1 MDKKTHLHYITEWI
15 FTCSIFLSDNIMK
28 IVYDNMIEPFIQNL
42 KRHEADSW
50 CNSISCNA
58 DIFLCR

>member
-15 FTCSIFLSDNIMK
+15 FKCSIFLSDNIMK

-50 CNSISCNA
+50 CNSM
-58 DIFLCR
+58 